1 MAYVYGK
8 ATYNGITLHYMKTTA
23 SNIVLRRINSNV
35 TASGHYGINGGFYI
49 LGEPIESQPLL
60 SLTVNNDVPVG
71 SLIFEPHTTKVA

>member
-35 TASGHYGINGGFYI
+35 TASGHYGINGVFTFS
-49 LGEPIESQPLL
+49 ESPLK
-60 SLTVNNDVPVG
+60 VNP
-71 SLIFEPHTTKVA
+71 SFP